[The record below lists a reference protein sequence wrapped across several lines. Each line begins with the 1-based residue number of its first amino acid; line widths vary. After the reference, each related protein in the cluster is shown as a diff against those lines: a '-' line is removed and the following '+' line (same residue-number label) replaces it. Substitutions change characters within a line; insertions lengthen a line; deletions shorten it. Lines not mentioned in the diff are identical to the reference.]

1 MQNIYNLGSAEGGE
15 DQIERSASVGDAC
28 VGPACVLGQESRRL
42 NWGTPGDSGI
52 KVRMC
57 TLAPAARL
65 KLEYR
70 GGEEG
75 GGDPL
80 RSWGKMSEREGLG
93 WSTGGPLLSG
103 TGLHAVRMWWLP
115 AWGLPV
121 CWGEESR
128 RESWGKQ
135 GAWGIKVS
143 IWAASATYNTP
154 QLPPMMN
161 P

>member
-1 MQNIYNLGSAEGGE
+1 MQNIYNLGSTEGGE

-42 NWGTPGDSGI
+42 NWGTTGDSGI

-65 KLEYR
+65 KLECR

-80 RSWGKMSEREGLG
+80 RSWGKMSEREG
-93 WSTGGPLLSG
+93 
-103 TGLHAVRMWWLP
+103 V
-115 AWGLPV
+115 
-121 CWGEESR
+121 R
-128 RESWGKQ
+128 RECGEGLGGQGPGCVQCGCGGCLRGACLCAGERREEEKAEGKREP
-135 GAWGIKVS
+135 GRLRWWYGR
-143 IWAASATYNTP
+143 AAAARL
-154 QLPPMMN
+154 QLASE
-161 P
+161 